1 MLYVTTPFA
10 ILDDAKEVIESLK
23 NVLADLFC

>member
-1 MLYVTTPFA
+1 MLYVTTPFV

>member
-1 MLYVTTPFA
+1 MLYVTTPFV
-10 ILDDAKEVIESLK
+10 ILDDAKEVIDSLK

>member
-1 MLYVTTPFA
+1 MLYVTTPFV

-23 NVLADLFC
+23 NVLADLFW